1 MIPTTNTHYTF
12 RNADKIPYFKTKH
25 IFFKNYFFS
34 LVIIEWNKLDP
45 SIQRCD
51 SYNASKSEIIRYM
64 RPSSNSFLIT
74 IILPESNVLHEFDLE
89 LVICESI
96 NLKTA
101 YPRCVQDSRYINDY
115 LPLHTVPLSSFFNV
129 VNVIGFTSIKFCVR
143 FFISIKKF

>member
-25 IFFKNYFFS
+25 IFFKNYFFP

-45 SIQRCD
+45 SIQRCN
-51 SYNASKSEIIRYM
+51 SYNVSKSEIIRYI

-74 IILPESNVLHEFDLE
+74 IILSESNVLHEFDLE

-96 NLKTA
+96 NSNTA
-101 YPRCVQDSRYINDY
+101 YPRWVQDSRDIDDY
-115 LPLHTVPLSSFFNV
+115 LPLDTLPLSSFFNAV
-129 VNVIGFTSIKFCVR
+129 KVLDPLLLNFV
-143 FFISIKKF
+143 